1 MTNDESVSPV
11 DEKNTPPTAKVA
23 SPLTR
28 NEANTDAANDVQP
41 SSTPRQSPTLDVND
55 TSATEDDNNNISD
68 MPREEATPSV
78 EELTHQ
84 LTKASKKAQEQWDN
98 LLRQRAEYE
107 NLRKRMTR
115 ELTNARKY
123 ALEKF
128 ATELLAV
135 KDSMELGIDAAASPE
150 TDLKVVHDG
159 MTLTLKMLTDTM
171 AKFDVVEI
179 NPVEEKFDPQWHEA
193 MAMQPVLDGEDGI
206 VLHVHQKGYKL
217 NERLLRPARV
227 IVAKVSQSEK
237 PLENQE

>member
-128 ATELLAV
+128 ATELLAI
-135 KDSMELGIDAAASPE
+135 KDSMELGLDAAAKPE
-150 TDLKVVHDG
+150 TDLKAIQDG
-159 MTLTLKMLTDTM
+159 MTLTLKMLSDTM
-171 AKFDVVEI
+171 AKFGVVEI
-179 NPVEEKFDPQWHEA
+179 NPLDQKFNPQWHEA
-193 MAMQPVLDGEDGI
+193 MAMQTLPDVEDDTI
-206 VLHVHQKGYKL
+206 LHVHQKGYQL
-217 NERLLRPARV
+217 NDRLLRPARV
-227 IVAKVSQSEK
+227 VVAKGIPVEES
-237 PLENQE
+237 LENQG